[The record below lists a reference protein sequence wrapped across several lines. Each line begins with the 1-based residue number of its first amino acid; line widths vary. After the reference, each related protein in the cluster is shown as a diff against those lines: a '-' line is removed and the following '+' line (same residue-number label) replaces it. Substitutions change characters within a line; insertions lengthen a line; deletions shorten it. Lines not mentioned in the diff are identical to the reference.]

1 MATTTNSG
9 KMTPREYKKRLRE
22 LKKAARW
29 INRDI
34 DEALYEI
41 NRRIITGYDINE
53 TSRKLAV
60 DRAFD
65 RVTELQRS
73 LASLSVAEIDYP
85 TIK

>member
-1 MATTTNSG
+1 MATTTNSE

-22 LKKAARW
+22 LKNTARW
-29 INRDI
+29 INPDI
-34 DEALYEI
+34 DEALYEV

-53 TSRKLAV
+53 TTRKLAV
-60 DRAFD
+60 DRAFE

-73 LASLSVAEIDYP
+73 LASLSVTEIDYP